1 MVAGTRCPGECF
13 GYNRKVLRIEVS
25 PQDVAASR
33 FAISP
38 LIETMHAHWVLAGRI
53 ETGPHRGWA
62 ERWRGP
68 YAELERA
75 HPALRATAAITG
87 IKGDNVD
94 FVAPPPAGVG
104 VPFETELATM
114 RATPVE
120 QAHAEITSVLA
131 GRPPVPGWVREL
143 LLGPD
148 VVRVLA
154 RAWEALWREI
164 VSREWPRLHALL
176 ERDVARRAGR
186 LAAYGWAAALEDL
199 SRQVR
204 WHDDGHIAI
213 RMLGDAE
220 PPAGRSEQGGPGRD
234 TWHRLGGR
242 GLLFV
247 PSVFTGNV
255 GAYLEDAWPYALV
268 YPAWGVAAGAPAPG
282 GAALAALLGRSR
294 ARVLT
299 ELAVPATTTH
309 LAALLGQSLG
319 TTGGHLAALRGAGLI
334 AGTRTG
340 RSVRYSR
347 TPLGDA
353 LVAGGLL

>member
-1 MVAGTRCPGECF
+1 MF
-13 GYNRKVLRIEVS
+13 RIEVT

-53 ETGPHRGWA
+53 EAGPHRAWA

-68 YAELERA
+68 YLRLERA

-87 IKGDNVD
+87 VKGDNVD
-94 FVAPPPAGVG
+94 FVAPPPSGVG

-120 QAHAEITSVLA
+120 QAHAEIASVLA
-131 GRPPVPGWVREL
+131 SRPPVPGWAREL

-148 VVRVLA
+148 VVRLLA
-154 RAWEALWREI
+154 QAWEALWTEI

-199 SRQVR
+199 SRQVS

-213 RMLGDAE
+213 RMRGDTD
-220 PPAGRSEQGGPGRD
+220 RPGAPDEWR
-234 TWHRLGGR
+234 RLGGR

-247 PSVFTGNV
+247 PSVFSGTV

-268 YPAWGVAAGAPAPG
+268 YPAWGVAAGPPAPRG
-282 GAALAALLGRSR
+282 TALAAVLGRGR
-294 ARVLT
+294 ARVLA

-309 LAALLGQSLG
+309 LAALLGQSIG
-319 TTGGHLAALRGAGLI
+319 TTGGHLAALRGAGLVT
-334 AGTRTG
+334 GTRTG

-353 LVAGGLL
+353 LVAGALP

>member
-1 MVAGTRCPGECF
+1 MI
-13 GYNRKVLRIEVS
+13 RIEVTS
-25 PQDVAASR
+25 QDVAASR

-38 LIETMHAHWVLAGRI
+38 LIETMHAHWVLARRI
-53 ETGPHRGWA
+53 EAGPHRDWA
-62 ERWRGP
+62 ARWRGC
-68 YAELERA
+68 YLELERA

-104 VPFETELATM
+104 VPFETELARM

-120 QAHAEITSVLA
+120 QAHAEITAVLA
-131 GRPPVPGWVREL
+131 SRPPVPDWVREL

-148 VVRVLA
+148 VVHVLA
-154 RAWEALWREI
+154 RGWEALWREI

-199 SRQVR
+199 SRQVS
-204 WHDDGHIAI
+204 WHDDGHIAV
-213 RMLGDAE
+213 RMRGDGDR
-220 PPAGRSEQGGPGRD
+220 AGGRD
-234 TWHRLGGR
+234 GRHRLGGR

-247 PSVFTGNV
+247 PSVFTGRV

-268 YPAWGVAAGAPAPG
+268 YPAWGVAAGPPAPD
-282 GAALAALLGRSR
+282 GAALAAVLGRSR
-294 ARVLT
+294 ARVLA

-309 LAALLGQSLG
+309 LAALLGQSVG
-319 TTGGHLAALRGAGLI
+319 TTGGHLAALRGAGLVT
-334 AGTRTG
+334 GTRTG

-353 LVAGGLL
+353 LVAGGLP